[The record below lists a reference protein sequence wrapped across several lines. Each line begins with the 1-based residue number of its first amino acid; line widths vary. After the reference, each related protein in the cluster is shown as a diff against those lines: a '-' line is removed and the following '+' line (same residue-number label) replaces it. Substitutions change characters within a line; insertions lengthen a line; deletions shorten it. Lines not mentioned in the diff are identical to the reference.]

1 MLKYFIKRIL
11 LVLPVILGITVMVFF
26 IIRLIPGDPAMIFL
40 GQDATPEEIIRIRE
54 LLGLDRS
61 IFVQLGIYL
70 RNMAMLDFGDSI
82 FIHDSVANIIFEG
95 FGATIELAV
104 ASLIIS
110 LIIAI
115 PLGIISAIKQNRWID
130 HVSMAFAQLG
140 VSMPVFWT
148 GILLIL
154 LFSVRLG
161 WLPSFGRGVSLY
173 SGFMLMLGGDS
184 EPLIESLRRLAMPA
198 FSLGFMGAALISR
211 MIRSSMLEVL
221 EADYVRTA
229 RAKGTSEFKVIM
241 KHAFRNALL
250 PVVTIVGLQFG
261 LLLGGSIVTE
271 TVFAWPGL
279 GRIIVNAISMRDFPV
294 VQGGVI
300 LIAVSFALINLCTDM
315 LYAVINPKIRT

>member
-1 MLKYFIKRIL
+1 
-11 LVLPVILGITVMVFF
+11 
-26 IIRLIPGDPAMIFL
+26 MIFL
-40 GQDATPEEIIRIRE
+40 GQDATPEEIERIRA

-70 RNMAMLDFGDSI
+70 RNLLVLDFGDSI
-82 FIHDSVANIIFEG
+82 FMGDSVLNIILDG
-95 FGATIELAV
+95 FGATLELAV
-104 ASLIIS
+104 ASLVIS

-130 HVSMAFAQLG
+130 HISMAFAQLG

-154 LFSVRLG
+154 LFSVHLG
-161 WLPSFGRGVSLY
+161 WLPSFGRSDSLWN
-173 SGFMLMLGGDS
+173 SFLWVLHGDWA
-184 EPLIESLRRLAMPA
+184 PLRESLRRLAMPA

-229 RAKGTSEFKVIM
+229 RMKGTSEFKVIM

-261 LLLGGSIVTE
+261 FLLGGSIVTE

-279 GRIIVNAISMRDFPV
+279 GRIVVNAISQRDFPV

-300 LIAVSFALINLCTDM
+300 LIAVSFALINLCVDI
-315 LYAVINPKIRT
+315 LYAFINPKIRT

>member
-1 MLKYFIKRIL
+1 MVF
-11 LVLPVILGITVMVFF
+11 PVILGITVMVFF
-26 IIRLIPGDPAMIFL
+26 IIRLIPGDPVMIFL
-40 GQDATPEEIIRIRE
+40 GQDATPEEITRIRE
-54 LLGLDRS
+54 LWGLDRN
-61 IFVQLGIYL
+61 ILVQLGIYL
-70 RNMAMLDFGDSI
+70 RSLLVLDFGQSI
-82 FIHDSVANIIFEG
+82 FMGDSVVNIIFEG

-115 PLGIISAIKQNRWID
+115 PLGIISAVKQNRWID
-130 HVSMAFAQLG
+130 HISMAFAQLG
-140 VSMPVFWT
+140 ISMPVFWT

-154 LFSVRLG
+154 LFSVNLG
-161 WLPSFGRGVSLY
+161 WLPSFGRGVSLW
-173 SGFMLMLGGDS
+173 SGFMMLLGGDS
-184 EPLIESLRRLAMPA
+184 APIIESIRRLAMPA

-221 EADYVRTA
+221 EADYIRTA
-229 RAKGTSEFKVIM
+229 RAKGTIEFKVII

-261 LLLGGSIVTE
+261 FLLGGSIVTE

-300 LIAVSFALINLCTDM
+300 LIAVSFALINLCVDI
-315 LYAVINPKIRT
+315 LYAIINPRIRT

>member
-1 MLKYFIKRIL
+1 
-11 LVLPVILGITVMVFF
+11 
-26 IIRLIPGDPAMIFL
+26 MIFL
-40 GQDATPEEIIRIRE
+40 GQDATPEEITRIRE
-54 LLGLDRS
+54 LWGLDRN
-61 IFVQLGIYL
+61 ILVQLGIYL
-70 RNMAMLDFGDSI
+70 RSLLVLDFGQSI
-82 FIHDSVANIIFEG
+82 FMGDSVVNIIFEG

-115 PLGIISAIKQNRWID
+115 PLGIISAVKQNRWID
-130 HVSMAFAQLG
+130 HISMAFAQLG
-140 VSMPVFWT
+140 ISMPVFWT

-154 LFSVRLG
+154 LFSVNLG
-161 WLPSFGRGVSLY
+161 WLPSFGRGVSLW
-173 SGFMLMLGGDS
+173 SGFMMLLGGDS
-184 EPLIESLRRLAMPA
+184 APIIESIRRLAMPA

-221 EADYVRTA
+221 EADYIRTA
-229 RAKGTSEFKVIM
+229 RAKGTIEFKVII

-261 LLLGGSIVTE
+261 FLLGGSIVTE

-300 LIAVSFALINLCTDM
+300 LIAVSFALINLCVDI
-315 LYAVINPKIRT
+315 LYAIINPRIRT